1 MQALSLTLNSS
12 RCNYKFKKEV
22 LERHELYK
30 YLHASDTWLYPKR
43 PTNAHAVLSSTLHF
57 ALGSGCIATARESN
71 FLYGMKD
78 AVLHYANQE
87 EFRRCLVEAF
97 EQGDEWRK
105 AREAAKRCSEERESG
120 RIARM
125 FMELFQTI

>member
-1 MQALSLTLNSS
+1 
-12 RCNYKFKKEV
+12 
-22 LERHELYK
+22 
-30 YLHASDTWLYPKR
+30 
-43 PTNAHAVLSSTLHF
+43 
-57 ALGSGCIATARESN
+57 
-71 FLYGMKD
+71 MKD

-105 AREAAKRCSEERESG
+105 AREAAKRCSEERESE